1 MRVAWRI
8 AALLQGVMLKP
19 LSAIVELLILAT
31 LNIGPGKKTF
41 KVYATDLPG

>member
-19 LSAIVELLILAT
+19 LSAIVELLIPTRLQRST
-31 LNIGPGKKTF
+31 
-41 KVYATDLPG
+41 